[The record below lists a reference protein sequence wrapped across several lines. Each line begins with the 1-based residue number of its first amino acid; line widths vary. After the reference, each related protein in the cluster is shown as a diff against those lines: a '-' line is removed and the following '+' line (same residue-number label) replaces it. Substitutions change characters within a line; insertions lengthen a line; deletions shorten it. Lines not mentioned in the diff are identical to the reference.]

1 MKTNNVTRE
10 IKVGVVVVIAIFVL
24 YFGMNF
30 LKGIDIFTPVNK
42 YYGTY
47 ENVGGLVA
55 SAPVYVKG
63 YKVGQVDEVKYD
75 FSQAE
80 SFKVSISVDKD
91 IQLPEGTKMQLYDDG
106 LMGGKAIQLVFP
118 LSATGQYVENKSQL
132 PTEEAAGLF
141 DLLQAEMLPKLEN
154 TVEHVDSL
162 VLSLNALVNSEE
174 VQGTLVSL
182 KKTSDDLAVS
192 SNKLKMLMHNEV
204 PGLIE
209 NVDVVVRDLGNVSAD
224 LAQANLTHTL
234 LTVDSVATNLQLLT
248 QKINEP
254 NGTIGLLLNDKDL
267 YFNLSNTAANADKLL
282 IDLRQ
287 HPKRYV
293 HFSLFGRKEKQDKT
307 EKQ

>member
-10 IKVGVVVVIAIFVL
+10 VKVGVVVDISFFVL
-24 YFGMNF
+24 YFGLFF
-30 LKGIDIFTPVNK
+30 LYGIDIFTSVNK

-47 ENVGGLVA
+47 ENAGGLVA

-80 SFKVSISVDKD
+80 SFMVSISVNKD
-91 IQLPEGTKMQLYDDG
+91 IQLPEGTKMQLFDDG

-118 LSATGQYVENKSQL
+118 SSSNGQYVENKSQL
-132 PTEEAAGLF
+132 PTDEAVGLF
-141 DLLQAEMLPKLEN
+141 DLLQAEMLPKLEH

-192 SNKLKMLMHNEV
+192 SSQLKMLMHKEV

-209 NVDVVVRDLGNVSAD
+209 NVDVVVKDLGVVSAD
-224 LAQANLTHTL
+224 LAQANIGHTL
-234 LTVDSVATNLQLLT
+234 STVDSVATNLQQLT
-248 QKINEP
+248 YKINEP
-254 NGTIGLLLNDKDL
+254 NGTIGMLLNDKEL
-267 YFNLSNTAANADKLL
+267 YLNLSNTAANADKLL

-293 HFSLFGRKEKQDKT
+293 HFSLFGRKEKQDKV

>member
-10 IKVGVVVVIAIFVL
+10 VKVGVVVVIAIFVL
-24 YFGMNF
+24 YFGLNF
-30 LKGIDIFTPVNK
+30 LKGIDIFTSVNK

-47 ENVGGLVA
+47 ENAGGLVA

-80 SFKVSISVDKD
+80 SFMVSISVNKD
-91 IQLPEGTKMQLYDDG
+91 IQLPEGTKMQLFDDG

-118 LSATGQYVENKSQL
+118 SSSNGQYVENKSQL
-132 PTEEAAGLF
+132 PTDEATGLF
-141 DLLQAEMLPKLEN
+141 DLLQVEMLPKLEH

-192 SNKLKMLMHNEV
+192 SSQLKMLMHKEV

-209 NVDVVVRDLGNVSAD
+209 NVDVVVKDLGVVSAD
-224 LAQANLTHTL
+224 LAQANIGHTL
-234 LTVDSVATNLQLLT
+234 STVDSVATNLQQLT
-248 QKINEP
+248 YKINEP
-254 NGTIGLLLNDKDL
+254 NGTIGMLLNDKEL
-267 YFNLSNTAANADKLL
+267 YLNLSNTAANADKLL

-293 HFSLFGRKEKQDKT
+293 HFSLFGRKEKQDKV